1 MIVKTVSEARAEL
14 SDLLGKVQH
23 GSEQVTILRN
33 GKPVAVI
40 VSMEDY
46 DFLESA
52 EDAFW
57 VKRLEAIEAEP
68 GYDPNDTVPHDEVWA
83 RNARDTDAA

>member
-23 GSEQVTILRN
+23 GGEQVTILRN
-33 GKPVAVI
+33 GKPVAVL
-40 VSMEDY
+40 VSMEDH

-57 VKRLEAIEAEP
+57 VKRIEAMEADP
-68 GYDPNDTVPHDEVWA
+68 GHDPNDTVPHDEVWA
-83 RNARDTDAA
+83 GIARDTDAA

>member
-14 SDLLGKVQH
+14 SDLLGRVQH
-23 GSEQVTILRN
+23 GAEQVTILRN

-46 DFLESA
+46 EFLESA

-68 GYDPNDTVPHDEVWA
+68 GYDPHDTVPAEEVFANLRRTA
-83 RNARDTDAA
+83 RKA

>member
-23 GSEQVTILRN
+23 GAEQVTILRN

-40 VSMEDY
+40 VSIEDY
-46 DFLESA
+46 EFMESA
-52 EDAFW
+52 EDALW
-57 VKRLEAIEAEP
+57 VKRIAETEAEP
-68 GYDPNDTVPHDEVWA
+68 GHDRNDTVPHDEVWA
-83 RNARDTDAA
+83 KIARDTDAA